1 MKGVITVIKCPN
13 CGAGMYFDIKD
24 QLLRCRSCG
33 SKMPAAEYKGDIGA
47 REDSF
52 ETQIYLCKSC
62 GAQLMA
68 PGEQAT
74 AFCPYCG
81 NQSMIESKI
90 KTFEANKIIPFKK
103 TREDIEKSFDNY
115 IKGKLF
121 VPDDYK
127 THSGE
132 NTFRGVYIPHYN
144 YTVGYKPGSVIV
156 EGHHD
161 FDEGNKHHHMTFANE
176 VTTGGGESEN
186 IVRDASAAFDDNLAA
201 AIAPYTHSEATTF
214 REGYLGDFYADIPSV
229 NPDTYDE
236 EVTNEAVDEM
246 KEEIERANT
255 HKDMEFDYDD
265 EKLAARVEKSGVR
278 ADLYPVWF
286 MTHKMKNSRVAYAV
300 ANGQTGKMAMD
311 LPVSRSKFF
320 IGVSLVTVI
329 LFAAFILVF
338 GYMTP
343 GTLTGI
349 CSLVLSAS
357 LIVLTVCSFRIHKRE
372 QSIISTKSPAGSL
385 ADEAE
390 KKKSKIVKKAKNA
403 ASVSSFVTVFIIAVY
418 AISILKAVRLPSLKA
433 PVMLCGAALI
443 IAALSFAALIFL
455 IRSDNSLNTV
465 MINGISSILFIA
477 ACLVLTVK
485 NPFNDL
491 YYVGAALISQ
501 MIVIV
506 NCLSVIG
513 LFDRLCT
520 HPAPDFFTRKGAS
533 HNEN

>member
-1 MKGVITVIKCPN
+1 
-13 CGAGMYFDIKD
+13 
-24 QLLRCRSCG
+24 
-33 SKMPAAEYKGDIGA
+33 
-47 REDSF
+47 
-52 ETQIYLCKSC
+52 
-62 GAQLMA
+62 
-68 PGEQAT
+68 
-74 AFCPYCG
+74 
-81 NQSMIESKI
+81 
-90 KTFEANKIIPFKK
+90 FKK
-103 TREDIEKSFDNY
+103 TKEDIEKAFGNY

-132 NTFRGVYIPHYN
+132 NSFRGVYIPHYN
-144 YTVGYKPGSVIV
+144 YTVGYKPGTVVV
-156 EGHHD
+156 EGHRD

-201 AIAPYTHSEATTF
+201 AIAPYSHSEAAPF

-229 NPDTYDE
+229 DPGTYDE
-236 EVTNEAVDEM
+236 EVTEEAVDEM
-246 KEEIERANT
+246 KEEIERANN

-265 EKLAARVEKSGVR
+265 DKLAARVEKAGVR

-286 MTHKMKNSRVAYAV
+286 MTHKMRNNRVAYAV

-329 LFAAFILVF
+329 LFAAFILIF

-349 CSLVLSAS
+349 CSLLLAVS
-357 LIVLTVCSFRIHKRE
+357 LVVLTVCAFRIHKRE
-372 QSIISTKSPAGSL
+372 SSIISGKSKTDKISS
-385 ADEAE
+385 EAAKRKE
-390 KKKSKIVKKAKNA
+390 KIVKKAKNA
-403 ASVSSFVTVFIIAVY
+403 ASFSSIVTIFIMAVY
-418 AISILKAVRLPSLKA
+418 SMSILKAVRIPSMNA
-433 PVMLCGAALI
+433 AVFLCGAALL
-443 IAALSFAALIFL
+443 IAAGAFIAMLFL
-455 IRSDNSLNTV
+455 IRSDDSLNIIL
-465 MINGISSILFIA
+465 INGISSVLFIA

-485 NPFNDL
+485 NPFNDR
-491 YYVGAALISQ
+491 YYAGAALISQ
-501 MIVIV
+501 LIVIV

-533 HNEN
+533 HDGN

>member
-1 MKGVITVIKCPN
+1 MKGVRKMIKCPN

-33 SKMPAAEYKGDIGA
+33 SKMAAAEYEGDINA
-47 REDSF
+47 EESTF
-52 ETQIYLCKSC
+52 ETQIFLCKSC

-103 TREDIEKSFDNY
+103 TKEDIEKAFGNY

-132 NTFRGVYIPHYN
+132 NSFRGVYIPHYN
-144 YTVGYKPGSVIV
+144 YTVGYKPGTVVV
-156 EGHHD
+156 EGHRD

-201 AIAPYTHSEATTF
+201 AIAPYSHSEATTF

-229 NPDTYDE
+229 DPGIYDD
-236 EVTNEAVDEM
+236 EVTEEAVDEM
-246 KEEIERANT
+246 KEEIEKANR
-255 HKDMEFDYDD
+255 HKDMEFDYDED
-265 EKLAARVEKSGVR
+265 KLAARVEKTGVR

-286 MTHKMKNSRVAYAV
+286 MTHKMRNNRVAYAV

-329 LFAAFILVF
+329 LFAAFILLF

-349 CSLVLSAS
+349 CSLLLAVS
-357 LIVLTVCSFRIHKRE
+357 LIVLTVCAFRIHKRE
-372 QSIISTKSPAGSL
+372 RSIISEKTQ
-385 ADEAE
+385 ADKITSEAA
-390 KKKSKIVKKAKNA
+390 KKKKKAVKKAKNA
-403 ASVSSFVTVFIIAVY
+403 ASFSSVVTISIIAVY
-418 AISILKAVRLPSLKA
+418 ALSILKAVRLPA
-433 PVMLCGAALI
+433 ANAAVILCGAGLVISAI
-443 IAALSFAALIFL
+443 SFIALIFL
-455 IRSDNSLNTV
+455 IRSDDTLNTILV
-465 MINGISSILFIA
+465 NGISSVLFIA

-485 NPFNDL
+485 NPFNDI
-491 YYVGAALISQ
+491 YYAGAALISQ
-501 MIVIV
+501 LIVIV

-533 HNEN
+533 HDEN

>member
-1 MKGVITVIKCPN
+1 MIKCPN

-24 QLLRCRSCG
+24 QLLRCGSCG
-33 SKMPAAEYKGDIGA
+33 SKMTAADYDGNINAEESA
-47 REDSF
+47 F
-52 ETQIYLCKSC
+52 ETPVYLCKSC

-90 KTFEANKIIPFKK
+90 KSFETNKIIPFKK
-103 TREDIEKSFDNY
+103 TKEDIEKIFGNY

-132 NTFRGVYIPHYN
+132 NSFRGVYIPHYN
-144 YTVGYKPGSVIV
+144 YTVGYMPGTVVV

-201 AIAPYTHSEATTF
+201 AIAPYTHSEATPF
-214 REGYLGDFYADIPSV
+214 REGYLGDFYADMPSV
-229 NPDTYDE
+229 DPETYDE
-236 EVTNEAVDEM
+236 EVTGEAVDEM
-246 KEEIERANT
+246 KEEIEKSCT
-255 HKDMEFDYDD
+255 HKDMEFDFEDD
-265 EKLAARVEKSGVR
+265 KLSARVTKKGVR

-329 LFAAFILVF
+329 LFALSVMVF

-343 GTLTGI
+343 GMLTAV
-349 CSLVLSAS
+349 CSLVMSVS
-357 LIVLTVCSFRIHKRE
+357 LIILTICAFRIYKRE
-372 QSIISTKSPAGSL
+372 HSIISSKPEKET
-385 ADEAE
+385 EAE
-390 KKKSKIVKKAKNA
+390 KTIKKKAKKAKSA
-403 ASVSSFVTVFIIAVY
+403 ASFSSIVTVVIISFY
-418 AISILKAVRLPSLKA
+418 AISILQTVRLSIKL
-433 PVMLCGAALI
+433 PVVLSGIALI
-443 IAALSFAALIFL
+443 ISIISFIILIIR
-455 IRSDNSLNTV
+455 IRSDNSMNMLTV
-465 MINGISSILFIA
+465 NGITTILFSA
-477 ACLVLTVK
+477 ACLILTVK

-491 YYVGAALISQ
+491 YFVGASLISQ
-501 MIVIV
+501 LIVIV

-520 HPAPDFFTRKGAS
+520 HPAPDFFTRKGAA
-533 HNEN
+533 HHEN